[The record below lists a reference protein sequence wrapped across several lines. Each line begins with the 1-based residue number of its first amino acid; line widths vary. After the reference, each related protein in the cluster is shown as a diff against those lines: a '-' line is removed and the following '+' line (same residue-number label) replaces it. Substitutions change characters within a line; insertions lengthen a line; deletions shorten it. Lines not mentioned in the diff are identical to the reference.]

1 MIRIECCVALQN
13 GNSLEMNQFYYVVI
27 SEKKQ
32 SYKSKVVS
40 SDVII

>member
-1 MIRIECCVALQN
+1 MIKIECCVALQN
-13 GNSLEMNQFYYVVI
+13 DNSLEMNEFDYVVI
-27 SEKKQ
+27 PEKKQ